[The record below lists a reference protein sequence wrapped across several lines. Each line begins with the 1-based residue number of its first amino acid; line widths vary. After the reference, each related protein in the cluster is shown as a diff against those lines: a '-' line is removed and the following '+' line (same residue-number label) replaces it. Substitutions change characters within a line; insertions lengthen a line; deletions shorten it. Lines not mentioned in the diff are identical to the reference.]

1 MTIAREGL
9 PNIFSVMFVAAV
21 LLGVGYGISS
31 LVLITLGYIGAAI
44 TVLCFFFFREPQ
56 FEVVCEDGQILSTA
70 DGTVIV
76 VDDSVPEDLDGY
88 STRVSIFLS
97 IFDVHVNRIPAG
109 GKIESVRFVPG
120 KWHSAFRP
128 KASTENQHSEIEL
141 VTPHGR
147 IHFRQIVGS
156 VARRVVFDL
165 EPGREVTAG
174 ERFGVMRFGSRMD
187 HFFPPNVDV
196 LVKKGDKV
204 KGGRTVIGEFRS

>member
-9 PNIFSVMFVAAV
+9 PITFSIMFVAAV

-31 LVLITLGYIGAAI
+31 IVALSFGYLGAAI
-44 TVLCFFFFREPQ
+44 TILCFFFFREPQ
-56 FEVVCEDGQILSTA
+56 FEAVCEDGQILSTA
-70 DGTVIV
+70 DGTVLV
-76 VDDSVPEDLDGY
+76 VDDSVPEDLDGF
-88 STRVSIFLS
+88 STRVSVFLS
-97 IFDVHVNRIPAG
+97 IFDVHVNRIPAS

-128 KASTENQHSEIEL
+128 KASIENQHSEIDL
-141 VTPHGR
+141 LTPHGR

-165 EPGREVTAG
+165 EPGREVVAG
-174 ERFGVMRFGSRMD
+174 ERFGIMRFGSRMD
-187 HFFPPNVDV
+187 HFFPPDVDV
-196 LVKKGDKV
+196 PVKKGDKV